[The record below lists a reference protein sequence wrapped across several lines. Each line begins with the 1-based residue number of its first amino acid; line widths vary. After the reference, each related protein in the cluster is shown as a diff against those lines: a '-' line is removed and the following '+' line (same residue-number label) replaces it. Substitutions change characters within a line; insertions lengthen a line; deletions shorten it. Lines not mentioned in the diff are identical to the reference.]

1 MSEPRLRPV
10 SVFGGRFTTRMALSI
25 VISASLGAGIVSLRA
40 QESGSVAIL
49 YTWKAK
55 PGKLQEYNR
64 YIREVAEPIDAEAKR
79 QGAFISVT
87 TFVSQKSDSPWTHM
101 RVFVLKDRE
110 QLHSL
115 SRALDS
121 AGVRLEP
128 NEAKR
133 KARAE
138 YAATL
143 RDLVNQEEVD
153 ILK

>member
-1 MSEPRLRPV
+1 MSDPRLRPA
-10 SVFGGRFTTRMALSI
+10 SVLGGILKTRMALSV
-25 VISASLGAGIVSLRA
+25 VIAASLFAGFVSIRA

-110 QLHSL
+110 QLHDL
-115 SRALDS
+115 SKALDS